1 MALAVCLLFDHR
13 TERALRL
20 LWHRLEA
27 AGVSTLLSHTHG
39 HHVPH
44 LSYAVLRSYDVEAVG
59 AALRALPD
67 GGPVRLHFDGLGLFR
82 RGRAWLIP
90 GIGADVHARQ
100 ERVVAAAEGTGAEL
114 HLHYRPGYWV
124 PHCTLAPRVRRDT
137 LSTLAVEVYGT
148 LPLEAVADRA
158 ALVES
163 STGEIWPL
171 EGIP

>member
-1 MALAVCLLFDHR
+1 MALAVCLLFDQR
-13 TERALRL
+13 TERALRM
-20 LWHRLEA
+20 LWHRLET

-44 LSYAVLRSYDVEAVG
+44 LSYAVLRTYDVDAV
-59 AALRALPD
+59 ARALRALPD
-67 GGPVRLHFDGLGLFR
+67 AGPVRLHFDGLGLFR

-90 GIGADVHARQ
+90 GIAADVHARQ
-100 ERVVAAAEGTGAEL
+100 EQVVAATTGTGAEL

-124 PHCTLAPRVRRDT
+124 PHCTLAPRVRREA

-171 EGIP
+171 EAIP